1 MVALMGI
8 WWHWVALMGTWG
20 FLWGPWWHQ
29 VAVMGTWG
37 YLWVSMGSWLVPG
50 SSDGDFGE
58 GGYLVG
64 DSGMGL
70 VTSGMGDRDLVG
82 ISGILVG
89 AGWH

>member
-50 SSDGDFGE
+50 SSDGDL
-58 GGYLVG
+58 GGG
-64 DSGMGL
+64 GTWL
-70 VTSGMGDRDLVG
+70 VT
-82 ISGILVG
+82 
-89 AGWH
+89 AGWAW